1 MTKKKK
7 VKTQKVETPKE
18 ADTFKKQAIT
28 EFESDLWTDGNF
40 ASQISLG
47 QSSGGQEGIKIR
59 TAKKTWRFNEHRYGI
74 WLPKGMNISGWVKW
88 IILSIKKYSK
98 KFWGAELDVNVL
110 EEEVGM
116 YKEQMKTLENE
127 LEETK
132 SKLKDTE
139 ELLKIQ
145 KEDRERAEKL
155 ISKIEEYEKAL
166 TEFVAILDDSSRN
179 DELKEK
185 EAKQKI
191 KDNRW
196 FLGLECEIGATEK
209 EVDNQ
214 TAIDLHVLTDFNQD
228 KVFEFKSP
236 NLQPFYRKG
245 ETARLYMKTELG
257 EAMHQLIIYL
267 RKTNL
272 YSFSK
277 EEGVYG
283 IRGPSGYVV
292 MGYRLEQ
299 THLDALKD
307 WNFHLRP
314 HVLLLTYDDVVSN
327 AKRQLQ
333 NIMSVRKATPK

>member
-1 MTKKKK
+1 MAEKKK
-7 VKTQKVETPKE
+7 VKAPKVATHKE

-28 EFESDLWTDGNF
+28 ELESDLWTDGNF

-47 QSSGGQEGIKIR
+47 KSSGGQEGIKIR

-74 WLPKGMNISGWVKW
+74 WLPKGVNLSGWVKW
-88 IILSIKKYSK
+88 AILLIKKYSK

-110 EEEVGM
+110 EEETGI
-116 YKEQMKTLENE
+116 YKERVQTLENE
-127 LEETK
+127 LENTRA
-132 SKLKDTE
+132 KLKDME

-145 KEDRERAEKL
+145 QEDRERAEKL
-155 ISKIEEYEKAL
+155 ISKIEEYEKGL
-166 TEFVAILDDSSRN
+166 NEFVAILDDSSKN

-185 EAKQKI
+185 EVKQKI
-191 KDNRW
+191 KENRW
-196 FLGLECEIGATEK
+196 FLGLECEIGAREK

-214 TAIDLHVLTDFNQD
+214 TAIDLHILTDFNQD

-236 NLQPFYRKG
+236 NLQPFYRKS
-245 ETARLYMKTELG
+245 ENSRLYMKTELG

-292 MGYRLEQ
+292 MGHRLEQ
-299 THLDALKD
+299 AQLDALKD

-314 HVLLLTYDDVVSN
+314 HVLLLTYDDLIKH

-333 NIMSVRKATPK
+333 NIKSVRQATP

>member
-1 MTKKKK
+1 MARKKSAKK
-7 VKTQKVETPKE
+7 QNIEVTGTT
-18 ADTFKKQAIT
+18 DSFKKQAIT
-28 EFESDLWTDGNF
+28 ERESDTWTDGNF
-40 ASQISLG
+40 ASQIFLG
-47 QSSGGQEGIKIR
+47 HSSGGQEGIKIR

-74 WLPKGMNISGWVKW
+74 WLPKGMNLSGWIKW
-88 IILSIKKYSK
+88 VIFSIKKYSK
-98 KFWGAELDVNVL
+98 KFWGTEVDINVL
-110 EEEVGM
+110 EEEVDI
-116 YKEQMKTLENE
+116 YKEQVKNLESE
-127 LEETK
+127 LESTK
-132 SKLKDTE
+132 GKLKDTE

-145 KEDRERAEKL
+145 QEDRERAEKL
-155 ISKIEEYEKAL
+155 VSKIEEYEKGL
-166 TEFVAILDDSSRN
+166 NEFVAILDDSSKN

-191 KDNRW
+191 KENRW

-214 TAIDLHVLTDFNQD
+214 TAIDLHILTDFNQD

-236 NLQPFYRKG
+236 NLQPFYRKK
-245 ETARLYMKTELG
+245 ENSRLYMKTELG

-292 MGYRLEQ
+292 MGYKLEQ
-299 THLDALKD
+299 AQLDALKD

-314 HVLLLTYDDVVSN
+314 HVLLLTFDDLVN
-327 AKRQLQ
+327 HAKRQLQ
-333 NIMSVRKATPK
+333 NIKSVRKAGS